1 MPITDHPIQDDVWL
15 IVLAA
20 GQATRMGRPKM
31 LLPIHGEELL
41 RGVVKKA
48 LTVMKNVAVVIRREG
63 AEEVNLISDLPV
75 RILYPAQRIPLM
87 SDSLKTAIHFCQE
100 TGASAVMIVLGDQ
113 PGIDPNVIRQVIE
126 AYHTAKSLII
136 QANYWDGPSH
146 PILFDRHLFLELLQ
160 VTGDQGAREIV
171 KRHCAKRRFV
181 SCSQNQPKD
190 LDTLD
195 DYETYLRQEIH
206 KD

>member
-1 MPITDHPIQDDVWL
+1 MPITNHPIQDDVWL

-48 LTVMKNVAVVIRREG
+48 LTAMKNVVVVLRREG
-63 AEEVNLISDLPV
+63 AGEEDVISDLPV
-75 RILYPAQRIPLM
+75 RILYPDQRLPLM

-100 TGASAVMIVLGDQ
+100 EGASAVIIVLGDQ
-113 PGIDPNVIRQVIE
+113 PGIDPNVIRQIRE
-126 AYHTAKSLII
+126 AYQTSQSLII

-146 PILFDRHLFLELLQ
+146 PILFDRHFFGELLQ
-160 VTGDQGAREIV
+160 VDGDQGAREIV
-171 KRHCAKRRFV
+171 KRYRSKRRFV
-181 SCSQNQPKD
+181 SCYQNQPKD

-195 DYETYLRQEIH
+195 DYETYLRQEIN
-206 KD
+206 KG